1 MSANIWIYHF
11 LRRRMSPWKD
21 GRGFL
26 AKPETNSWAGNGKED
41 DTPQLHHC
49 SGSNER
55 TSGRHHWKSS
65 STTNYVKTYERTKY
79 AHSLTLWSLRLP
91 ALITGRGSLL
101 HGLLLGW
108 EMMCA
113 KIIFTNKY
121 NAELSLIKHVN
132 GPKLNQFNVL
142 EGHIRVL
149 MIITKI

>member
-1 MSANIWIYHF
+1 MLSQRLIHGRETARKTTHHNF
-11 LRRRMSPWKD
+11 TTALAVMNRRAD
-21 GRGFL
+21 AITGRVVQRQIMF
-26 AKPETNSWAGNGKED
+26 K
-41 DTPQLHHC
+41 
-49 SGSNER
+49 
-55 TSGRHHWKSS
+55 
-65 STTNYVKTYERTKY
+65 TKY

-113 KIIFTNKY
+113 KRIFTNKY

-149 MIITKI
+149 MIITQI